1 MTIRAATAADA
12 AAIAR
17 VHIASWRSSYPGI
30 IDDAYLAALDLAERT
45 EAWNRRLANPAL
57 ATVVTE
63 RDGEL
68 VGFSFAGPDRGNRPD
83 TRGEVYALYLL
94 DGAKG
99 QGLGRAL
106 FARSLAWLAEG
117 GLVPVRVWVFVENE
131 RARAFYER
139 MGGVLG
145 IEAQAITLGG
155 RSYGE
160 VAYRWDTV
168 PLLR

>member
-1 MTIRAATAADA
+1 MTIRAAIPADA

-30 IDDAYLAALDLAERT
+30 IDDAYLASLDLAERT
-45 EAWNRRLANPAL
+45 LAWNKRLANPAL
-57 ATVVTE
+57 GTVVAE
-63 RDGEL
+63 QGGEI
-68 VGFSFAGPDRGNRPD
+68 VGFSFAGPDRGGKPD
-83 TRGEVYALYLL
+83 ARGEVYALYVVEEN
-94 DGAKG
+94 KG

-106 FARSLAWLAEG
+106 LEHSLAWLAAS
-117 GLVPVRVWVFVENE
+117 GLVPVRVWVFVENA

-145 IEAQAITLGG
+145 DEAQAITLGG

-160 VAYRWDTV
+160 VAYRWYDTT
-168 PLLR
+168 R